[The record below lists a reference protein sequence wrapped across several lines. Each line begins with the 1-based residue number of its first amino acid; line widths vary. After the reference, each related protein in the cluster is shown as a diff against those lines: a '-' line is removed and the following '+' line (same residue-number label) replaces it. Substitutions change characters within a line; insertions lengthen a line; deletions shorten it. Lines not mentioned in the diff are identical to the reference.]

1 MTVALTRS
9 QIAAAV
15 AAVLSVATMAAASA
29 KDSDKYQ
36 DSHDRWDDKHDRW
49 DDHDRDDKHDHDAHK
64 RSKGQYETGD
74 FHNHTTCSDGSISMQ
89 KLIKKVT
96 DKQETPWGLDWF
108 VQAGHGGNGN
118 RNCTLVEDAS
128 LSTEAYPF
136 IEGQGPNTTWAAS
149 IGAAAVKGNTGTS
162 DGSSTTPLSSQA
174 NPSAWRWQ
182 TIQSIQYPVAEYL
195 SGQKNVP
202 VFVGMES
209 VAAGHEHTSMSI
221 VAGQVVGRNGRVG
234 PGSYVPVGDANALA
248 QWSYCFD
255 RGDTDNSRGGAN
267 NWDCSVPGIDN
278 SSNPDWKANAAK
290 LFPAGGAGNGVR
302 GHQKTVQALEWMEAY
317 YPYQSYYVPAHL
329 ERAGPFNPD
338 GNNGFNIEN
347 LRNFNNAAPKIA
359 FGFESQ
365 PGHGASENR
374 GEYSPDRN
382 SINGVRVDSVGG
394 TTWGGTGVYASQVGG
409 VWDALLGDGRSW
421 WFFASSDWHNRGSFA
436 PDDRRSS
443 QDFYPG
449 EYQRDFVM
457 VHRDSHD
464 KDSRDGR
471 GHGHDHDKRDM
482 SQPNE
487 IVDGLR
493 SGNSFASSG
502 QLIDRLAFV
511 VCSDRRF
518 NDYDRR
524 SKRDDG
530 AAELEDIALE
540 AAKNGTDVSINANCA
555 VMGEKLKIDKND
567 DVLVAVVVRDPSGK
581 NFSPYTFANPSLLQI
596 GKSQPLNQ
604 PELDHID
611 VIRGLVA
618 GAKQPSSP
626 DYSGQWPD
634 NWVDNPD
641 MNLVPAGAKNMT
653 AGIVKTFGKGVW
665 NSKGEYKVASFRLS
679 GLKASQY
686 LRLRGTNLPASVPYE
701 TDANGNPLAD
711 IYTNASDPSKLRIPC
726 TTKMTTSIPANAV
739 YTGTSISG
747 CPDHMARVP
756 AVTGQQYV
764 SYDVAAWSDL
774 WFYSN
779 PVFIEVKNGVRVAGV
794 K

>member
-1 MTVALTRS
+1 MNHLKRK
-9 QIAAAV
+9 QIAIAVAGALSTAAV
-15 AAVLSVATMAAASA
+15 SATFAG
-29 KDSDKYQ
+29 Q
-36 DSHDRWDDKHDRW
+36 GHG
-49 DDHDRDDKHDHDAHK
+49 HDAQPQA
-64 RSKGQYETGD
+64 KGGTYVTGD

-128 LSTEAYPF
+128 LSTTPYPF
-136 IEGQGPNTTWAAS
+136 VEGKGPTTTWAQS
-149 IGAAAVKGNTGTS
+149 IGAAAVKGNTGTA

-174 NPSAWRWQ
+174 SPSMWRWQ
-182 TIQSIQYPVAEYL
+182 SLQELQYPVAQYL
-195 SGQKNVP
+195 SAKKNLP

-209 VAAGHEHTSMSI
+209 VVAGHEHTSMS
-221 VAGQVVGRNGRVG
+221 VVSGQVVGKLGQVG

-267 NWDCSVPGIDN
+267 NWDCSVPGVDY

-290 LFPAGGAGNGVR
+290 LFPAGGVGSGVR
-302 GHQKTVQALEWMEAY
+302 GHNKTVDALKWMAAY
-317 YPYQSYYVPAHL
+317 HGKASYYVPAHL

-338 GNNGFNIEN
+338 GNNGFNIEH

-365 PGHGASENR
+365 PGHGASDNR

-394 TTWGGTGVYASQVGG
+394 TTWGGTGVYAGQVGG
-409 VWDALLGDGRSW
+409 VWDSLLGEGRNW

-436 PDDRRSS
+436 PDDRRST

-449 EYQRDFVM
+449 EYQRDFVL
-457 VHRDSHD
+457 VKETQKDRHD
-464 KDSRDGR
+464 K
-471 GHGHDHDKRDM
+471 HDKMAKPQD
-482 SQPNE
+482 

-493 SGNSFASSG
+493 SGDSFAASG

-511 VCSDRRF
+511 ACSDRRF
-518 NDYDRR
+518 
-524 SKRDDG
+524 DG
-530 AAELEDIALE
+530 RYGDELLE
-540 AAKNGTDVSINANCA
+540 AVALQAATAGTAVDLGANCA

-567 DVLVAVVVRDPSGK
+567 DVVVAVVVRDPSGN
-581 NFSPYTFANPSLLQI
+581 NFSPYTFSNPSLLQI

-604 PELDHID
+604 PELDHFD
-611 VIRGLVA
+611 VIRGLVS
-618 GAKQPSSP
+618 GIKKPSSP
-626 DYSGQWPD
+626 DYAAQWPD

-641 MNLVPAGAKNMT
+641 MNTVPAGAKNT
-653 AGIVKTFGKGVW
+653 SAGILKTYNKRTWKSVRD
-665 NSKGEYKVASFRLS
+665 YKIASFRLS
-679 GLKASQY
+679 GLKATQY
-686 LRLRGTNLPASVPYE
+686 LRLRGSNLPASVPYE

-711 IYTNASDPSKLRIPC
+711 LNTNASDPSKLRIPC
-726 TTKMTTSIPANAV
+726 TTKLTTEIPANTV
-739 YTGTSISG
+739 YTGTSIDG
-747 CPDHMARVP
+747 CPAHLARFP

-779 PVFIEVKNGVRVAGV
+779 PIFIEVKNSVAVAGV